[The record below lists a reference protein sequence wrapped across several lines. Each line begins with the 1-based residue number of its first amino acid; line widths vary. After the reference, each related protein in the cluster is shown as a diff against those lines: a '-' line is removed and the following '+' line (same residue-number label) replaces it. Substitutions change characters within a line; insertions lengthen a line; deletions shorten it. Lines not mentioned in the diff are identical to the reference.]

1 MKIDFKKGDGLVPVI
16 IQNSN
21 TFQVLMLGYMN
32 EEAFLTTKKT
42 KKVVFYSR
50 SKERLWKKG
59 ETSGNELLVK
69 NILTD
74 CDSDTILIFALPKG
88 PTCHKGSISCFNYDT
103 NVGFIY
109 SLENIIKEKENESS
123 KESYT
128 KYLLEKGTKYIA
140 RKVGEETVEL
150 ILDLDNEKRLK
161 NEFADLLYH
170 MLVLLKSKNM
180 NLSEIDNV
188 LKERSTK
195 TNPNQ

>member
-1 MKIDFKKGDGLVPVI
+1 MNIDFKKGDGLVPVI

-21 TFQVLMLGYMN
+21 TFQVLMLGYMD
-32 EEAFLTTKKT
+32 EEAFLSTKKT

-50 SKERLWKKG
+50 SKKRLWKKG

-74 CDSDTILIFALPKG
+74 CDSDTILIFALPNG
-88 PTCHKGSISCFNYDT
+88 PTCHKGNISCFDNDT

-109 SLENIIKEKENESS
+109 SLENIINKKENETS

-128 KYLLEKGTKYIA
+128 KYLLKKGTKYIA
-140 RKVGEETVEL
+140 RKVGEETLEL
-150 ILDLDNEKRLK
+150 ILDLDNEERLK

-170 MLVLLKSKNM
+170 MLVLLRSKKI

-188 LKERSTK
+188 LKERSAKTK
-195 TNPNQ
+195 

>member
-1 MKIDFKKGDGLVPVI
+1 MNIDFKKGDGLVPVI

-21 TFQVLMLGYMN
+21 TFQVLMLGYMD
-32 EEAFLTTKKT
+32 EEAFLSTKKT

-50 SKERLWKKG
+50 SKKRLWKKG

-74 CDSDTILIFALPKG
+74 CDSDTILIFVLPKG
-88 PTCHKGSISCFNYDT
+88 PTCHKGNISCFDNDT
-103 NVGFIY
+103 NVGFMY
-109 SLENIIKEKENESS
+109 SLENIIKKKENETS

-128 KYLLEKGTKYIA
+128 KYLLKKGTKYIA

-150 ILDLDNEKRLK
+150 ILDLDNEERLK

-170 MLVLLKSKNM
+170 MLVLLKSKKI

-188 LKERSTK
+188 LKERSAKTK
-195 TNPNQ
+195 

>member
-1 MKIDFKKGDGLVPVI
+1 MNIDFKKGDGLVPVI

-21 TFQVLMLGYMN
+21 TFQVLMLGYMD
-32 EEAFLTTKKT
+32 EEAFLSTKKT

-50 SKERLWKKG
+50 SKKRLWKKG

-74 CDSDTILIFALPKG
+74 CDSDTILIFALPNG
-88 PTCHKGSISCFNYDT
+88 PTCHKGNISCFDNDT
-103 NVGFIY
+103 NVGFMY
-109 SLENIIKEKENESS
+109 SLENIIKKKENETS

-128 KYLLEKGTKYIA
+128 KYLLKKGTKYIA
-140 RKVGEETVEL
+140 RKVGEETLEL
-150 ILDLDNEKRLK
+150 ILDLDNEERLK

-170 MLVLLKSKNM
+170 MLVLLRSKKI

-188 LKERSTK
+188 LKERSAKTK
-195 TNPNQ
+195 

>member
-1 MKIDFKKGDGLVPVI
+1 MNIDFKKGDGLVPVI

-50 SKERLWKKG
+50 SKKRLWKKG

-74 CDSDTILIFALPKG
+74 CDSDTILIFVLPKG
-88 PTCHKGSISCFNYDT
+88 PTCHKGNISCFDNDT

-109 SLENIIKEKENESS
+109 SLENIINKKENETS

-128 KYLLEKGTKYIA
+128 KYLLKKGTKYIA
-140 RKVGEETVEL
+140 RKVGEETLEL
-150 ILDLDNEKRLK
+150 ILDLDNEERLK

-170 MLVLLKSKNM
+170 MLVLLKSKKI

-188 LKERSTK
+188 LKERSAKTK
-195 TNPNQ
+195 

>member
-1 MKIDFKKGDGLVPVI
+1 MNIDFKKGDGLVPVI

-50 SKERLWKKG
+50 SKKRLWKKG

-74 CDSDTILIFALPKG
+74 CDSDTILIFVLPKG
-88 PTCHKGSISCFNYDT
+88 PTCHKGNISCFDNDT

-109 SLENIIKEKENESS
+109 SLENIINKKENETS

-128 KYLLEKGTKYIA
+128 KYLLKKGTKYIA

-150 ILDLDNEKRLK
+150 ILDLDNEERLK

-170 MLVLLKSKNM
+170 MLVLLRSKKI

-188 LKERSTK
+188 LKERSAKTK
-195 TNPNQ
+195 

>member
-1 MKIDFKKGDGLVPVI
+1 MNIDFKKGDGLVPVI

-21 TFQVLMLGYMN
+21 TFQVLMLGYMD
-32 EEAFLTTKKT
+32 EEAFLSTKKT

-50 SKERLWKKG
+50 SKKRLWKKG

-74 CDSDTILIFALPKG
+74 CDSDTILIFALPNG
-88 PTCHKGSISCFNYDT
+88 PTCHKGNISCFDNDT

-109 SLENIIKEKENESS
+109 SLENIINKKENETS

-128 KYLLEKGTKYIA
+128 KYLLKKGTKYIA
-140 RKVGEETVEL
+140 RKVGEETLEL
-150 ILDLDNEKRLK
+150 ILDLDNEERLK

-170 MLVLLKSKNM
+170 MLVLLKSKKI

-188 LKERSTK
+188 LKERSAKTK
-195 TNPNQ
+195 

>member
-1 MKIDFKKGDGLVPVI
+1 MNIDFKKGDGLVPVI

-21 TFQVLMLGYMN
+21 TFQVLMLGYMD
-32 EEAFLTTKKT
+32 EEAFLSTKKT

-50 SKERLWKKG
+50 SKKRLWKKG

-74 CDSDTILIFALPKG
+74 CDSDTILIFVLPKG
-88 PTCHKGSISCFNYDT
+88 PTCHKGNISCFDNDT

-109 SLENIIKEKENESS
+109 SLENIINKKENETS

-128 KYLLEKGTKYIA
+128 KYLLKKGTKYIA
-140 RKVGEETVEL
+140 RKVGEETLEL
-150 ILDLDNEKRLK
+150 ILDLDNEERLK

-170 MLVLLKSKNM
+170 MLVLLKSKKI

-188 LKERSTK
+188 LKERSAKTK
-195 TNPNQ
+195 

>member
-1 MKIDFKKGDGLVPVI
+1 MKIDFKKGNGLVPVI
-16 IQNSN
+16 IQNSV

-32 EEAFLTTKKT
+32 EEAFLITKKT

-59 ETSGNELLVK
+59 ETSGNELLVEK
-69 NILTD
+69 ILTD
-74 CDSDTILIFALPKG
+74 CDSDTILIFAIPKG
-88 PTCHKGSISCFNYDT
+88 PTCHKGNISCFDNDT

-109 SLENIIKEKENESS
+109 SLENIIKERENETS

-128 KYLLEKGTKYIA
+128 KYLLGRGTKHIA

-150 ILDLDNEKRLK
+150 ILDLDNKERLK

-170 MLVLLKSKNM
+170 MLVLLKSRNI

-188 LKERSTK
+188 LKERSASTK
-195 TNPNQ
+195 

>member
-1 MKIDFKKGDGLVPVI
+1 MKIDFKKGNGLVPVI
-16 IQNSN
+16 IQNSV

-32 EEAFLTTKKT
+32 EEAFLITKKT

-59 ETSGNELLVK
+59 ETSGNELLVEK
-69 NILTD
+69 ILTD
-74 CDSDTILIFALPKG
+74 CDSDTILIFAIPKG
-88 PTCHKGSISCFNYDT
+88 PTCHKGNISCFDNDT

-109 SLENIIKEKENESS
+109 SLENIIKERKNETS

-128 KYLLEKGTKYIA
+128 KYLLGRGTKHIA

-150 ILDLDNEKRLK
+150 ILDLDNEERLK

-170 MLVLLKSKNM
+170 MLVLLKSKNI

-188 LKERSTK
+188 LKERSASTK
-195 TNPNQ
+195 

>member
-1 MKIDFKKGDGLVPVI
+1 MNIDFKKGDGLVPVI

-50 SKERLWKKG
+50 SKKRLWKKG

-74 CDSDTILIFALPKG
+74 CDSDTILIFVLPKG
-88 PTCHKGSISCFNYDT
+88 PTCHKGNISCFDNDT
-103 NVGFIY
+103 NVGFMY
-109 SLENIIKEKENESS
+109 SLENIIKKKENETS

-128 KYLLEKGTKYIA
+128 KYLLKKGTKYIA

-150 ILDLDNEKRLK
+150 ILDLDNEERLK

-170 MLVLLKSKNM
+170 MLVLLRSKKI

-188 LKERSTK
+188 LKERSAKTK
-195 TNPNQ
+195 

>member
-1 MKIDFKKGDGLVPVI
+1 MKIDFKKGNGLVPVI
-16 IQNSN
+16 IQNSI

-74 CDSDTILIFALPKG
+74 CDSDTILISARPKG
-88 PTCHKGSISCFNYDT
+88 PTCHKGNISCFDNDT

-109 SLENIIKEKENESS
+109 SLEKIIKEKENETS
-123 KESYT
+123 KKSYT
-128 KYLLEKGTKYIA
+128 KYLLEKGTKHVA

-150 ILDLDNEKRLK
+150 ILDLDNKERLK

-170 MLVLLKSKNM
+170 MLVLLKSKNI

-188 LKERSTK
+188 LKERSTRTK
-195 TNPNQ
+195 

>member
-1 MKIDFKKGDGLVPVI
+1 
-16 IQNSN
+16 
-21 TFQVLMLGYMN
+21 MLGYMN

-74 CDSDTILIFALPKG
+74 CDSDTLLIFALPKG
-88 PTCHKGSISCFNYDT
+88 PTCHKGNISCFDNDT

-109 SLENIIKEKENESS
+109 SLENIIKEKENETS

-128 KYLLEKGTKYIA
+128 KYLLEKGTKHIA

-150 ILDLDNEKRLK
+150 ILDLDNKERLK

-170 MLVLLKSKNM
+170 MLVLLKSKNI

-195 TNPNQ
+195 TK

>member
-1 MKIDFKKGDGLVPVI
+1 
-16 IQNSN
+16 
-21 TFQVLMLGYMN
+21 MLGYMN

-74 CDSDTILIFALPKG
+74 CDSDTILIFARPKG
-88 PTCHKGSISCFNYDT
+88 PTCHKGNISCFDNNT
-103 NVGFIY
+103 NIGFIY
-109 SLENIIKEKENESS
+109 SLENIIKEKENETS

-128 KYLLEKGTKYIA
+128 KFLLEKGTKHIA

-150 ILDLDNEKRLK
+150 ILDLDNKERLK

-170 MLVLLKSKNM
+170 MLVLLKSKNI

-195 TNPNQ
+195 TK

>member
-1 MKIDFKKGDGLVPVI
+1 MKIDFKKGNGLVPVI
-16 IQNSN
+16 IQNSV

-32 EEAFLTTKKT
+32 EEAFLITKKT

-59 ETSGNELLVK
+59 ETSGNELLVE

-88 PTCHKGSISCFNYDT
+88 PTCHKGNISCFGNDT
-103 NVGFIY
+103 NFGFIY
-109 SLENIIKEKENESS
+109 SLENIIKEKENENS

-128 KYLLEKGTKYIA
+128 KYLLEKGTKDIA

-150 ILDLDNEKRLK
+150 ILDLDNDERMK

-188 LKERSTK
+188 LKERSIKTK
-195 TNPNQ
+195 

>member
-1 MKIDFKKGDGLVPVI
+1 MNIDFKKGDGLVPVI

-21 TFQVLMLGYMN
+21 TFQVLMLGYMD
-32 EEAFLTTKKT
+32 EEAFLSTKKT

-50 SKERLWKKG
+50 SKKRLWKKG

-74 CDSDTILIFALPKG
+74 CDSDTILIFVLPKG
-88 PTCHKGSISCFNYDT
+88 PTCHKGNISCFDNDT
-103 NVGFIY
+103 NVGFMY
-109 SLENIIKEKENESS
+109 SLENIIKKKENETS

-128 KYLLEKGTKYIA
+128 KYLLKKGTKYIA

-150 ILDLDNEKRLK
+150 ILDLDNEERLK

-170 MLVLLKSKNM
+170 MLVLLRSKKI

-188 LKERSTK
+188 LKERSAKTK
-195 TNPNQ
+195 

>member
-1 MKIDFKKGDGLVPVI
+1 MKIDFKKGNGLVPVI
-16 IQNSN
+16 IQNSV

-32 EEAFLTTKKT
+32 EEAFLITKKT

-59 ETSGNELLVK
+59 ETSGNELLVEK
-69 NILTD
+69 ILTD
-74 CDSDTILIFALPKG
+74 CDSDTILIFAIPKG
-88 PTCHKGSISCFNYDT
+88 PTCHKGNISCFDNDT

-109 SLENIIKEKENESS
+109 SLENIIKERENETS

-128 KYLLEKGTKYIA
+128 KYLLGRGTKHIA

-150 ILDLDNEKRLK
+150 ILDLDNEERLK

-170 MLVLLKSKNM
+170 MLVLLKSKNI
-180 NLSEIDNV
+180 NLSEIDNI
-188 LKERSTK
+188 LKERSSSTK
-195 TNPNQ
+195 

>member
-1 MKIDFKKGDGLVPVI
+1 MNIDFKKGDGLVPVI

-50 SKERLWKKG
+50 SKKRLWKKG

-74 CDSDTILIFALPKG
+74 CDSDTILIFALPNG
-88 PTCHKGSISCFNYDT
+88 PTCHKGNISCFDNDT

-109 SLENIIKEKENESS
+109 SLENIINKKENETS

-128 KYLLEKGTKYIA
+128 KYLLKKGTKYIA

-150 ILDLDNEKRLK
+150 ILDLDNEERLK

-170 MLVLLKSKNM
+170 MLVLLRSKKI

-188 LKERSTK
+188 LKERSAKTK
-195 TNPNQ
+195 

>member
-1 MKIDFKKGDGLVPVI
+1 MNIDFKKGDGLVPVI

-50 SKERLWKKG
+50 SKKRLWKKG

-74 CDSDTILIFALPKG
+74 CDSDTILIFALPNG
-88 PTCHKGSISCFNYDT
+88 PTCHKGNISCFDNDT

-109 SLENIIKEKENESS
+109 SLENIINKKENETS

-128 KYLLEKGTKYIA
+128 KYLLKKGTKYIA
-140 RKVGEETVEL
+140 RKVGEETLEL
-150 ILDLDNEKRLK
+150 ILDLDNEERLK

-170 MLVLLKSKNM
+170 MLVLLKSKKI

-188 LKERSTK
+188 LKERSAKTK
-195 TNPNQ
+195 

>member
-1 MKIDFKKGDGLVPVI
+1 MKINFKKGDGLVPVI

-42 KKVVFYSR
+42 NKVVFYSR

-88 PTCHKGSISCFNYDT
+88 PTCHKGNVSCFDNDT
-103 NVGFIY
+103 NIGFIY
-109 SLENIIKEKENESS
+109 SLENIIKEKENETS
-123 KESYT
+123 KKSYT
-128 KYLLEKGTKYIA
+128 KYLLEKGTKHIA

-150 ILDLDNEKRLK
+150 ILDLDNEERLK

-170 MLVLLKSKNM
+170 MLVLLKSKKI

-188 LKERSTK
+188 LKERSAKTK
-195 TNPNQ
+195 

>member
-16 IQNSN
+16 IQNPN

-88 PTCHKGSISCFNYDT
+88 PTCHKGNISCFDNNT

-109 SLENIIKEKENESS
+109 ALENIIKEKEDETS

-128 KYLLEKGTKYIA
+128 KYLLEKGTKHIA

-150 ILDLDNEKRLK
+150 ILDLDNKVRLK

-170 MLVLLKSKNM
+170 MLVLLKSKNI

-195 TNPNQ
+195 TK